1 MSVKSKAGASYAE
14 QGDDK
19 PSAVG
24 VSVHHHIHFTL
35 FLQLPLSAPVECLH
49 SLKAS
54 ITLDYS
60 RTQENKFTL
69 NPF

>member
-1 MSVKSKAGASYAE
+1 MSVKSKAGASHAE